1 MFKWFKKPEQGT
13 VKLTFI
19 ALDEEDNPSE
29 DIAIVP
35 YDTEYNEDNIR
46 AKFRNYLRITKNHLV
61 VEITI
66 TERIINDK

>member
-1 MFKWFKKPEQGT
+1 
-13 VKLTFI
+13 
-19 ALDEEDNPSE
+19 LDEEDNPYE